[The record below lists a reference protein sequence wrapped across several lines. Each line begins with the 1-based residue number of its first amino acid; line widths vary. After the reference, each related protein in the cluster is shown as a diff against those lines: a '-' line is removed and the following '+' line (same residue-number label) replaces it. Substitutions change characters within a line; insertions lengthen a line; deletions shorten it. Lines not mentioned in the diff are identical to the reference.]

1 MEGATRLN
9 SLNTSNKAAE
19 SKPSDWIDLKTLMS
33 VRNLQWRARKVVD
46 GFQSGLHR
54 SPKHGFSVE
63 FSEYRPY
70 AIGDDPK
77 TIDWKLYARTDRYY
91 QKRFEDETNRRCYLV
106 VDQSKS
112 MEYHSCE
119 PSKLEYARTL
129 AATIALFLLEQRDAV
144 GGISFSETVR
154 DLIPARFRTGQFQ
167 RLLAM
172 LERPCDG
179 ASTDMVA
186 PLQQVAELVRHRSLI
201 VILSDLLIDPK
212 TLEVPLGFLRARKH
226 EVVMLRVLDPQERD
240 FRPEKPVL
248 VREMESQAERFVSPD
263 EVHATYRSRFESHHQ
278 ELKKILAP
286 LGIPMVEFL
295 STDPM
300 ERVLG
305 NFLVHREHPRA
316 GGGFR

>member
-1 MEGATRLN
+1 LKPLN
-9 SLNTSNKAAE
+9 RKQEAAV
-19 SKPSDWIDLKTLMS
+19 SRPSDWIDLKTLMS

-70 AIGDDPK
+70 SVGDDPK

-106 VDQSKS
+106 IDQSRS
-112 MEYHSCE
+112 MEYHSCD
-119 PSKLEYARTL
+119 PSKLEYSRTL

-144 GGISFSETVR
+144 GGVSFSESVR
-154 DLIPARFRTGQFQ
+154 ELIPARFRTGQFQ
-167 RLLAM
+167 RILSM
-172 LERPCDG
+172 LEHACDG
-179 ASTDMVA
+179 KSTDIVA
-186 PLQQVAELVRHRSLI
+186 PLRQVAELVRHRSLI
-201 VILSDLLIDPK
+201 VILSDLLVDPK
-212 TLEVPLGFLRARKH
+212 DLEVPLGFLRARRH
-226 EVVMLRVLDPQERD
+226 EVVILRVLDPQERD

-248 VREMESQAERFVSPD
+248 VREIETQAERFVSPD
-263 EVHATYRSRFESHHQ
+263 EVRATYRVRFESHRQ
-278 ELKKILAP
+278 ELQKILAP
-286 LGIPMVEFL
+286 LGIPMLEFL

-305 NFLVHREHPRA
+305 DFLVQREHPR
-316 GGGFR
+316 GGR

>member
-1 MEGATRLN
+1 
-9 SLNTSNKAAE
+9 
-19 SKPSDWIDLKTLMS
+19 MS

-70 AIGDDPK
+70 SVGDDPK
-77 TIDWKLYARTDRYY
+77 TIDWKLFARTDRYY

-144 GGISFSETVR
+144 GGVSFSESVR
-154 DLIPARFRTGQFQ
+154 ELIPARFRTGQFQ

-172 LERPCDG
+172 LEQSCDG
-179 ASTDMVA
+179 KSTDLVA
-186 PLQQVAELVRHRSLI
+186 PLRQVAEIVRHRSLI
-201 VILSDLLIDPK
+201 VILSDLLVEPK
-212 TLEVPLGFLRARKH
+212 ELEVPLGFLRARRH
-226 EVVMLRVLDPQERD
+226 EVVILRVLDPQERD
-240 FRPEKPVL
+240 FSPEKPVL
-248 VREMESQAERFVSPD
+248 VREMESQEERFVSPD
-263 EVHATYRSRFESHHQ
+263 EVRATYRTRFESHRQ
-278 ELKKILAP
+278 ELQKVLAP
-286 LGIPMVEFL
+286 LGIPLLEFL

-305 NFLVHREHPRA
+305 DFLVQREHPR
-316 GGGFR
+316 GGR

>member
-1 MEGATRLN
+1 MNTRN
-9 SLNTSNKAAE
+9 AKQEPAVSR
-19 SKPSDWIDLKTLMS
+19 PSDWIDLKTLMS

-46 GFQSGLHR
+46 GFQSVLHR

-70 AIGDDPK
+70 SVGDDPK
-77 TIDWKLYARTDRYY
+77 TIDWKLFARTDRYY

-144 GGISFSETVR
+144 GGVSFSESVR
-154 DLIPARFRTGQFQ
+154 ELIPARFRTGQFQ

-172 LERPCDG
+172 LEQSCDG
-179 ASTDMVA
+179 KSTDLVA
-186 PLQQVAELVRHRSLI
+186 PLRQVAEIVRHRSLI
-201 VILSDLLIDPK
+201 VILSDLLVEPK
-212 TLEVPLGFLRARKH
+212 ELEVPLGFLRARRH
-226 EVVMLRVLDPQERD
+226 EVVILRVLDPQERD
-240 FRPEKPVL
+240 FSPEKPVL
-248 VREMESQAERFVSPD
+248 VREMESQEERFVSPD
-263 EVHATYRSRFESHHQ
+263 EVRATYRTRFESHRQ
-278 ELKKILAP
+278 ELQKVLAP
-286 LGIPMVEFL
+286 LGIPLLEFL

-305 NFLVHREHPRA
+305 DFLVQREHPR
-316 GGGFR
+316 GGR

>member
-1 MEGATRLN
+1 M
-9 SLNTSNKAAE
+9 
-19 SKPSDWIDLKTLMS
+19 
-33 VRNLQWRARKVVD
+33 VD

-70 AIGDDPK
+70 SVGDDPK
-77 TIDWKLYARTDRYY
+77 TIDWKLFARTDRYY

-144 GGISFSETVR
+144 GGVSFSESVR
-154 DLIPARFRTGQFQ
+154 ELIPARFRTGQFQ

-172 LERPCDG
+172 LEQSCDG
-179 ASTDMVA
+179 KSTDLVA
-186 PLQQVAELVRHRSLI
+186 PLRQVAEIVRHRSLI
-201 VILSDLLIDPK
+201 VILSDLLVEPK
-212 TLEVPLGFLRARKH
+212 ELEVPLGFLRARRH
-226 EVVMLRVLDPQERD
+226 EVVILRVLDPQERD
-240 FRPEKPVL
+240 FSPEKPVL
-248 VREMESQAERFVSPD
+248 VREMESQQERFVSPD
-263 EVHATYRSRFESHHQ
+263 EVRATYRTRFESHRQ
-278 ELKKILAP
+278 ELQRVLAP
-286 LGIPMVEFL
+286 LGIPLLEFL

-305 NFLVHREHPRA
+305 DFLVQREHPR
-316 GGGFR
+316 GGR

>member
-1 MEGATRLN
+1 MNTRN
-9 SLNTSNKAAE
+9 AKQEPAVSR
-19 SKPSDWIDLKTLMS
+19 PSDWIDLKTLMS

-70 AIGDDPK
+70 SVGDDPK
-77 TIDWKLYARTDRYY
+77 TIDWKLFARTDRYY

-144 GGISFSETVR
+144 GGVSFSESVR
-154 DLIPARFRTGQFQ
+154 ELIPARFRTGQFQ

-172 LERPCDG
+172 LEQSCDG
-179 ASTDMVA
+179 KSTDLVA
-186 PLQQVAELVRHRSLI
+186 PLRQVAEIVRHRSLI
-201 VILSDLLIDPK
+201 VILSDLLVEPK
-212 TLEVPLGFLRARKH
+212 ELEVPLGFLRARRH
-226 EVVMLRVLDPQERD
+226 EVVILRVLDPQERD
-240 FRPEKPVL
+240 FSPEKPVL
-248 VREMESQAERFVSPD
+248 VREMESQEERFVSPD
-263 EVHATYRSRFESHHQ
+263 EVRATYRTRFESHRQ
-278 ELKKILAP
+278 ELQKVLAP
-286 LGIPMVEFL
+286 LGIPLLEFL

-305 NFLVHREHPRA
+305 DFLVQREHPR
-316 GGGFR
+316 GGR

>member
-1 MEGATRLN
+1 M
-9 SLNTSNKAAE
+9 NTQNAKQEAVVSR
-19 SKPSDWIDLKTLMS
+19 PSDWIDLKTLMS

-70 AIGDDPK
+70 SVGDDPK
-77 TIDWKLYARTDRYY
+77 TIDWKLFARTDRYY

-144 GGISFSETVR
+144 GGVSFSESVR
-154 DLIPARFRTGQFQ
+154 ELIPARFRTGQFQ

-172 LERPCDG
+172 LEQSCDG
-179 ASTDMVA
+179 KSTDLVA
-186 PLQQVAELVRHRSLI
+186 PLRQVAEIVRHRSLI
-201 VILSDLLIDPK
+201 VILSDLLVEPK
-212 TLEVPLGFLRARKH
+212 ELEVPLGFLRARRH
-226 EVVMLRVLDPQERD
+226 EVVMLRVLDPQEWD

-248 VREMESQAERFVSPD
+248 VREMESQEERFVSPE
-263 EVHATYRSRFESHHQ
+263 EVRATYRTRFESHRQ
-278 ELKKILAP
+278 ELQKLLAP
-286 LGIPMVEFL
+286 LGIPLLEFL

-305 NFLVHREHPRA
+305 DFLVQRDHPR
-316 GGGFR
+316 GGR